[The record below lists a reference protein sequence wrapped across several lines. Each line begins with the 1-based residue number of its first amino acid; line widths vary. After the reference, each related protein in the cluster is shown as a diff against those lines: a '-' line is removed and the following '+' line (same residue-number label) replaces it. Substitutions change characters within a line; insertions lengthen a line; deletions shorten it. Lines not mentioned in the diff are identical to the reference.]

1 MPPRRIGLLGGSFN
15 PAHPGHRHVSL
26 EALKRLALDEVWW
39 LVSPQNPLKPAR
51 GMASFEK
58 RLANAAE
65 YANHPRIRVLA
76 LEEKLGTR
84 FTLDTLKALQPL
96 FPHQQFVWLMGADNL
111 TQLRRWRDWPQIFR
125 RVPIA
130 VFARPTYCQRALA
143 EMAAQRFHRYR
154 IAANRSRGL
163 AAMAPPAWTFLRS
176 RLDASSAT
184 AIRSR
189 RAQPVQRRR

>member
-1 MPPRRIGLLGGSFN
+1 LPPRRIGLLGGSFN

-58 RLANAAE
+58 RFANAAA
-65 YANHPRIRVLA
+65 YAHHPRIRVVG

-84 FTLDTLKALQPL
+84 FTLDTLKALQPR
-96 FPHQQFVWLMGADNL
+96 FPHQHFVWLMGADNL
-111 TQLRRWRDWPQIFR
+111 TQLRRWKDWPQIFR

-130 VFARPTYCQRALA
+130 VFARPTYCQQALA
-143 EMAAQRFHRYR
+143 EMAALRFHRYR
-154 IAANRSRGL
+154 IAADRSRGL
-163 AAMAPPAWTFLRS
+163 AAMAPPAWVFFRS
-176 RLDASSAT
+176 KLDASSAT

-189 RAQPVQRRR
+189 RAPPARARR